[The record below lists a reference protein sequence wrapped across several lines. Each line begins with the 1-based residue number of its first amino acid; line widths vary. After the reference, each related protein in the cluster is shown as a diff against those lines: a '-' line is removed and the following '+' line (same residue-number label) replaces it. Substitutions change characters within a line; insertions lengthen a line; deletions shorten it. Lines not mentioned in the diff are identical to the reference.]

1 VNTGQRFKEKLRNG
15 QSVAVI
21 NADYPSSGLVEFL
34 GRPELGVDAVMLDA
48 EQGNVDIE
56 TIEEMARAARLNR
69 LCVLV
74 RLFSPEPWVIERIML
89 RGIDGIV
96 VPRLDNAEAAQK
108 VVDAVRYSFPDEMAS
123 KVIVVQIE
131 SREAHEDLDAML
143 RVADIDAYFIGP
155 VDLARSMG
163 KKGDY
168 HAPAVVEAVDDI
180 LRRINAAGHAAG
192 TLVKPGD
199 AEQWRERGA
208 RFLYFHVNDW
218 LRIGARSFP
227 FDQAASSAPR
237 A

>member
-1 VNTGQRFKEKLRNG
+1 MNAGQRFKEKLRNG
-15 QSVAVI
+15 QAVAVI

-34 GRPELGVDAVMLDA
+34 GKPELGVDAVMLDA

-56 TIEEMARAARLNR
+56 TIEEMARAARLNQ

-74 RLFSPEPWVIERIML
+74 RLFSPEPWVIERLML
-89 RGIDGIV
+89 RGIDGII
-96 VPRLDNAEAAQK
+96 VPRLDSAEDAQK
-108 VVDAVRYSFPDEMAS
+108 VVDAVRYSFPDEMDS

-131 SREAHEDLDAML
+131 SRQAHADLDAML
-143 RVADIDAYFIGP
+143 KVGDIDAYFIGP

-163 KKGDY
+163 EKGNY

-180 LRRINAAGHAAG
+180 LRRINAAGQVAG

-199 AEQWRERGA
+199 AEQWQERGA

-218 LRIGARSFP
+218 LRIGARDFP
-227 FDQAASSAPR
+227 LNQAASSAPR